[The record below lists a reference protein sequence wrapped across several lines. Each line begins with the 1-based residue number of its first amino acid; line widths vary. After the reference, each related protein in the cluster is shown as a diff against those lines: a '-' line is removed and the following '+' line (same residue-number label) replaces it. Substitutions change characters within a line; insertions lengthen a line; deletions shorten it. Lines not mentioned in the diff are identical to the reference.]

1 MKKSYII
8 SKKEVN
14 KTIPSKEIY
23 QKNKELFREISK
35 IKQEY
40 KLSDKDLL
48 NLINKQILIP
58 ISIFFN
64 SSPLESLVK
73 YLKENLN
80 LNFHEI
86 ARLLSRD
93 QRTIWVTYNNINK
106 KNIELNT
113 KSKLL
118 IPIEIFSNR
127 KLSSLENLVSYL
139 LNLNYSFSQISN
151 LLNRDYRTIWTCHQR
166 AKKKNAEHK

>member
-80 LNFHEI
+80 LNYNEI
-86 ARLLSRD
+86 AKLLNRD

-106 KNIELNT
+106 KNIKLNT

-139 LNLNYSFSQISN
+139 INLNYSFSQISQ
-151 LLNRDYRTIWTCHQR
+151 LLNRDYRTIWTCYQR